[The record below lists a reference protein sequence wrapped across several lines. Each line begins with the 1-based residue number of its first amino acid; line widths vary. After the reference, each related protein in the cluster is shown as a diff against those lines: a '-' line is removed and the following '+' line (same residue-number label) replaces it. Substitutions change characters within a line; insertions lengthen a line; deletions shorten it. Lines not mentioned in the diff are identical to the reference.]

1 MELHRQFL
9 ILSKDAYLNSLVK
22 QYKRLYWI
30 CCYNN
35 WENKYDQYTNSEKFL
50 YIWSQAV
57 IKWINNDPDKRYWP
71 NKVRQSVPSGKVIL
85 SCWVEIRSLQKTETL
100 NALIWNIASH
110 YIPSITQNMTEKVTY
125 AVINSIDYLPLIH
138 TQFTPFSLVEH
149 KRRPSQKI
157 AENWLI
163 CNNLR
168 ILHCYK
174 SCDPSCWKEAC

>member
-1 MELHRQFL
+1 MHIWIASSNSIRDPTEYAVTITGKTNMTNPL
-9 ILSKDAYLNSLVK
+9 IQRNS
-22 QYKRLYWI
+22 
-30 CCYNN
+30 
-35 WENKYDQYTNSEKFL
+35 S

-57 IKWINNDPDKRYWP
+57 IKWINNDLDKRYWP
-71 NKVRQSVPSGKVIL
+71 NKFRQSVPSGKVIP